1 MANGDENVVNQNTN
15 PVNTYTVD
23 GKVVDIAALKAS
35 IKDTKD
41 VSSLGGN
48 VKVMVGNSWTQQ
60 DLQAQYEKSY
70 EAARKDAVEKEYDN
84 IYSTAGKVGFS
95 TLTNIAAGL
104 YDFIG
109 AFDLADHRFPTV
121 GGTMDYA
128 MEVATIASGL
138 DKEKIPLKF
147 KDYTWWNIDAVATYS
162 NEANKFLDNNT
173 LFGDGEDNF
182 GNWFTRRAS
191 NIREWDRAVNTV
203 NWYDDNNPYTNWLD
217 TVANYGPQIVG
228 SIASTLAIGL
238 ATKNV
243 GAAASGFLAGVRGMT
258 IAQQAIRAQA
268 FASTNLGKAANLANT
283 MASAYI
289 MTQSTG
295 MSIAQDVYNASY
307 EKKLFALSPNL
318 ESAALS
324 EYDRVKQEGLDKG
337 IGIADA
343 TMAAINAK
351 KEYIRKFAS
360 ENPEYHS
367 SASKSAGT
375 GAEVALKAM
384 APAFLLN
391 LTMSSAFVKTFVG
404 SAVKNAV
411 TRNII
416 SKSPI
421 NLKNAKS
428 VFWEGFQEYGEE
440 GVIEN
445 LAEDMGFAAAENR
458 DYTLSD
464 AWQTVSSWK
473 SIAGGLIGFG
483 VGAGTKIGIES
494 IGEIFTEE
502 RKKAYQKQQEAIKKQ
517 NEIGAAAG
525 QPDLI
530 QQLTAPIQSAKELN
544 NVLTKIQQL
553 ESQGKLEEAK
563 EESKKILALQA
574 YDAFESGT
582 TKNLI
587 TNWQK
592 IADDDRL
599 KPETRQA
606 AKIAIQEITS
616 MEKDFNESLKYENG
630 KSVFRNRINQKQDTK
645 LAQELKNK
653 IAEKRIEAQAEVAL
667 LKQAGKLNLNYDETV
682 QQNKQIEWNKDGTI
696 KEVTAPTT
704 TEKKEIDLELTSKG
718 YVNNIEG
725 VDASKQIEQIKK
737 QVKPYQEF
745 LDLNERLEATEVRI
759 AEANAAYADMTS
771 KENQKNLKYQ
781 NMILQE
787 YQSMEADLEKS
798 FGTDKYMKEVDSKI
812 LNHYKKKMD
821 PKSFELFR
829 QKAFVNSN
837 NKEKAV
843 KELAEKTQL
852 EEGLKSNEQVKQ
864 QAQETK
870 KEIPFT
876 NIPKETKIELVANKL
891 IQGIPL
897 SAEEERFKNSNSIKI
912 DNKKIELE
920 KIKKNEQAS
929 NTVTP
934 EEVNEEGTVTDEK
947 VQITGNINAI
957 VESQPTPQTPS
968 VDTKSKFDTLVDKH
982 NPNLNE
988 QQKATLEKELNK
1000 EKPNENLIASL
1011 LKVKKPA
1018 AQEIINQ
1025 YKLNQEAV
1033 ESNTDADLINF
1044 VNDIKQQIEASGQ
1057 NQINFDLETEEVVD
1071 EFGETT
1077 DVLTEKAKAQLELIK
1092 RLKASNNTDLNI
1104 VPNKS
1109 IPNRYKFEIPLSN
1122 DPKEDSDAAIEDD
1135 LKSFDPKEIDDRL
1148 SPEAKNQLKEQVGDY
1163 LIALEDELGSEPTF
1177 EKFIRDYIV
1186 NSSKEQ
1192 AKILFDTL
1200 ALGWELN
1207 GMPVEN
1213 YKEVYD
1219 KVFRSRKEIA
1229 NSLMQFAEEQKLVE
1243 QESKEQVNK
1252 SNLENNTSKK
1262 PVETASGDT
1271 VFIPVPLLGDAVFR
1285 LAYNTTKESGR
1296 FVTVEDE
1303 DKNLITTI
1311 ERFEEDDVDNVDKFK
1326 NLLRRDKIKSGT
1338 QLSVQLNVPNLKT
1351 IFIRDRYENGQLKH
1365 DENGKPITIEFGEW
1379 VKRNVKE
1386 KGIDFLNSQLYYDAV
1401 PLTVKD
1407 VDGNAVAYIHD
1418 VSKISTDDT
1427 LSAEQKTKQIADL
1440 RALRKYLIDTE
1451 KKGGTPK
1458 IEVTNKSAG
1467 LTRKYDDGKPRRI
1480 RSIDENAVLAKGIVN
1495 EQKEVTHVY
1504 VSEGGKAKIIS
1515 LNEFFDKFKLNDNNR
1530 QKALKQLTYGNT
1542 VDVRA
1547 WSEDGQHHVFTTNF
1561 SKLSE
1566 ELVESIM
1573 NALSLGLDN
1582 TKRKT
1587 LETNLK
1593 AKFGINAIPDF
1604 INKFIRLTDPSA
1616 LKPNTSYFEIKDFG
1630 RKILFGVKGG
1640 EEFVIQTQE
1649 DFDKYKDKLIE
1660 FLSQQNLNTKNKLVN
1675 PTIDSNEFKMGL
1687 VDEDGSIIVSALD
1700 YFEYSMKDAEN
1711 DVRLENMG
1719 TADNPHFITRF
1730 QPNIEFKPVESPN
1743 RNSNNYSSPKSET
1756 KEENKQ
1762 LNNLVANTFTDEQ
1775 LAKEI
1780 PNLEAQG
1787 FEFIG
1792 STLEEKVADA
1802 KRLLSE
1808 NTNESTEFAKQLDDN
1823 LKKKLEQKPV
1833 QTSTSQEPNV
1843 VQEIE
1848 RKGIKQTTT
1857 VEVKEKEGVTKATF
1871 TSTRSDKPGKKI
1883 TRASYQYNNVQDF
1896 EKDYGVTV
1904 EDSFPEGIN
1913 KEDIAQI
1920 KIIEERAMTTDSG
1933 QQVQAITAIVV
1944 DKEGNPFELIIPVN
1958 KRKFTSSKPVSQKS
1972 NAEAITKTEE
1982 TQTPLEGFEEFF
1994 NIFAESSDADE
2005 AIQKLID
2012 NKTITK
2018 DCK

>member
-15 PVNTYTVD
+15 PVNTYIVD

-35 IKDTKD
+35 VKDTKD

-84 IYSTAGKVGFS
+84 LYSTVSKVGFS

-138 DKEKIPLKF
+138 DKEKIPFKF

-217 TVANYGPQIVG
+217 VVANYEPQIVG

-243 GAAASGFLAGVRGMT
+243 GAAAGGFLAGMRGMT

-351 KEYIRKFAS
+351 KDYIRKFAS

-384 APAFLLN
+384 APAFFLN

-404 SAVKNAV
+404 GAVKNTV

-428 VFWEGFQEYGEE
+428 VFGEGIQEYGEE

-445 LAEDMGFAAAENR
+445 LAEDMGFAAAQNR

-473 SIAGGLIGFG
+473 SITGGLIGFG
-483 VGAGTKIGIES
+483 VGAGTKVGIES
-494 IGEIFTEE
+494 IGELFTEE

-553 ESQGKLEEAK
+553 ESQGKVEEAK

-616 MEKDFNESLKYENG
+616 MEKDFNDSLKYENG

-645 LAQELKNK
+645 LAQELKNR
-653 IAEKRIEAQAEVAL
+653 IAEKKIEAQAEVAL

-745 LDLNERLEATEVRI
+745 LDLNERLEATEIRI

-798 FGTDKYMKEVDSKI
+798 FGTDNYMKEVDSKI

-912 DNKKIELE
+912 ENKKIELE

-947 VQITGNINAI
+947 VQIAGNINAI
-957 VESQPTPQTPS
+957 VESQPTPQTPPVS
-968 VDTKSKFDTLVDKH
+968 TESKLDTLINKH

-988 QQKATLEKELNK
+988 QQKAVLEKELEK
-1000 EKPNENLIASL
+1000 EKPSKDLVGRL
-1011 LKVKKPA
+1011 LNIKKP
-1018 AQEIINQ
+1018 EVEGIINQ

-1057 NQINFDLETEEVVD
+1057 NQINFDLDEDDNGDLTEE
-1071 EFGETT
+1071 G
-1077 DVLTEKAKAQLELIK
+1077 KAQLELIK
-1092 RLKASNNTDLNI
+1092 RLKASNNTELSV
-1104 VPNKS
+1104 VPNKT
-1109 IPNRYKFEIPLSN
+1109 IENRYKIALPISN

-1186 NSSKEQ
+1186 NSNKEQ

-1207 GMPVEN
+1207 GMPIEN

-1303 DKNLITTI
+1303 NGNLITTI

-1480 RSIDENAVLAKGIVN
+1480 RSIDKNAVLAKGIVN

-1582 TKRKT
+1582 TKRRT

-1616 LKPNTSYFEIKDFG
+1616 LKPNTSYFEIEGFG

-1802 KRLLSE
+1802 KKLLSE
-1808 NTNESTEFAKQLDDN
+1808 NSNESTELAKQLDDN
-1823 LKKKLEQKPV
+1823 LKEKLEQ
-1833 QTSTSQEPNV
+1833 
-1843 VQEIE
+1843 
-1848 RKGIKQTTT
+1848 
-1857 VEVKEKEGVTKATF
+1857 
-1871 TSTRSDKPGKKI
+1871 
-1883 TRASYQYNNVQDF
+1883 
-1896 EKDYGVTV
+1896 
-1904 EDSFPEGIN
+1904 
-1913 KEDIAQI
+1913 
-1920 KIIEERAMTTDSG
+1920 
-1933 QQVQAITAIVV
+1933 
-1944 DKEGNPFELIIPVN
+1944 
-1958 KRKFTSSKPVSQKS
+1958 
-1972 NAEAITKTEE
+1972 KTEE

-2005 AIQKLID
+2005 VIQKLID